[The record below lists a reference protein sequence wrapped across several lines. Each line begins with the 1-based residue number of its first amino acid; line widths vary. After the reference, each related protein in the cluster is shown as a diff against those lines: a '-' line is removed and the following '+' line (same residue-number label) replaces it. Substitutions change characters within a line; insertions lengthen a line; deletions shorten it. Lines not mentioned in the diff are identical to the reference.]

1 MTHTLLEVAGDPL
14 MVSDPG
20 RRPLGDAGPTKLELL
35 AYYVEMAPR
44 MLGFLRGRS
53 TSAILLPDETQEFR
67 FARTAPPGCFGRF
80 PTSEFHCS
88 YPPRTERYLTVPD
101 CGTLA
106 ALVNYGCVSFHPWS
120 STAAAPS
127 QPTQIVFN
135 LDPEA
140 IAFREVRNAALL
152 LRELVGAYSLA
163 SWVKTSGGQGLHVI
177 VPVKGSVSFEDTR
190 LAADTVVNRA
200 LRLEPKL
207 FSRDP
212 RAARR
217 RGRIFLDTSRNG
229 RGATIIAPY
238 GLATSGLVS
247 APLEWEE
254 LGRPLY
260 PEDFDM
266 TRVVARSGVDDRN
279 RAAFVAAE
287 QSLETLLQGGRRY
300 RRRADGYPGPQT
312 DVRELPGDTAAM
324 SDEGQRLRAE
334 NRRVRDEAE
343 VTRIESANIRHR
355 AQKVQEERHGLKNQ
369 T

>member
-1 MTHTLLEVAGDPL
+1 MTHSLFEVAGDL
-14 MVSDPG
+14 IMVSDPD
-20 RRPLGDAGPTKLELL
+20 RRPLGDAGPTKRELL

-67 FARTAPPGCFGRF
+67 FARTAPAGCVGRF
-80 PTSEFHCS
+80 PTCEFHCS
-88 YPPRTERYLTVPD
+88 YPTRTERYLTVPD

-106 ALVNYGCVSFHPWS
+106 ALVSYGCVSFHPWS
-120 STAAAPS
+120 SMAVAPS
-127 QPTQIVFN
+127 QPTHIVFN

-152 LRELVGAYSLA
+152 LRELVGAYGLA
-163 SWVKTSGGQGLHVI
+163 AWVKTSGGQGVHVI
-177 VPVKGSVSFEDTR
+177 VPFTGSVSFDDTR
-190 LAADTVVNRA
+190 LAAETIVKRA
-200 LRLEPKL
+200 LRREPKL

-217 RGRIFLDTSRNG
+217 RGRILLDTSRNA

-266 TRVVARSGVDDRN
+266 PRVLARGDVAERH
-279 RAAFVAAE
+279 RAAFVGAD
-287 QSLETLLQGGRRY
+287 QSLEPLLQNAGGY
-300 RRRADGYPGPQT
+300 RRRADGFPGRQT
-312 DVRELPGDTAAM
+312 DVRELPGDTGAM
-324 SDEGQRLRAE
+324 SEEAQRLRAE

-343 VTRIESANIRHR
+343 VTRIESANIRYR
-355 AQKVQEERHGLKNQ
+355 AQKVREERRALPTKR
-369 T
+369 